1 MAPMPRKPYKTDL
14 TDSQWAVIEPLI
26 PSPKK
31 TGRPRTQDMREI
43 MNALFYVARAGCDWR
58 LLPHDF
64 PPPDT
69 VYYYFKIWADDGT
82 WKRIHDELRRKVRLK
97 AGRAPEP
104 TVGIIDSQSVK
115 TTEKRGL
122 VAMMLGRK

>member
-1 MAPMPRKPYKTDL
+1 MHRKPYSTDL
-14 TDSQWAVIEPLI
+14 TDKQWAVIEPLI
-26 PSPKK
+26 PPPKK
-31 TGRPRTQDMREI
+31 TGRPREHDMREI
-43 MNALFYVARAGCDWR
+43 MNALFYIARAGCDWR

-64 PPPDT
+64 PPHDT
-69 VYYYFKIWADDGT
+69 VYYYFKIWSDDGS

-97 AGRAPEP
+97 AGKEP
-104 TVGIIDSQSVK
+104 DPTAGIIDSQTVK